1 MLIKLAFKN
10 ASKSIRDYLIYFFT
24 LTFGVC
30 IFYMFNSINAQQAMM
45 NLTREQERSAR
56 MLSVFLNC
64 LEVRD
69 TEISNT
75 IEKLIELTKEV

>member
-1 MLIKLAFKN
+1 MLLTFNMEKLKLCFAY
-10 ASKSIRDYLIYFFT
+10 IDYNDLLFT
-24 LTFGVC
+24 LKRAANELTDNF
-30 IFYMFNSINAQQAMM
+30 M